1 MKNTLQV
8 DAVILR
14 PPILFSDENFEFRR
28 NKGKS
33 PRKKSVF
40 EAYLQDHVEFSMLSL
55 AEEDR
60 GKNQSFVCLLTL
72 VFKTAMFNA
81 RTLAAQA
88 RKTNFLRER
97 Y

>member
-1 MKNTLQV
+1 MKISNSEETKESH
-8 DAVILR
+8 
-14 PPILFSDENFEFRR
+14 P
-28 NKGKS
+28 GKE
-33 PRKKSVF
+33 SVF

-72 VFKTAMFNA
+72 VFKTATFND